1 MLSSG
6 GGAQDAASGVLSME
20 FGGVVL
26 GLLGIAFF
34 ATAIFQAKK
43 GATGSFMNRISPQ
56 APDFTRW
63 IGGAGYLARA
73 VGFVGIGGL
82 RSALLRAASP

>member
-1 MLSSG
+1 
-6 GGAQDAASGVLSME
+6 ME

-43 GATGSFMNRISPQ
+43 GATGSFMNRMRQVATERDAELS
-56 APDFTRW
+56 
-63 IGGAGYLARA
+63 LAEEEA
-73 VGFVGIGGL
+73 AALVEDG
-82 RSALLRAASP
+82 SAEAEQHEVA